1 MIVTQMPLLDTVT
14 DFYKLI
20 AAEKC
25 SVIVMLNTLEKIDK
39 VSFSCNLCQKMSIQ
53 NVNHF

>member
-1 MIVTQMPLLDTVT
+1 MIVTQMPLLDTVA

-39 VSFSCNLCQKMSIQ
+39 VRFSCNLCQ
-53 NVNHF
+53 

>member
-1 MIVTQMPLLDTVT
+1 MIVTQMPLQDTVA

-39 VSFSCNLCQKMSIQ
+39 VRFSCNLFQKMSIHI
-53 NVNHF
+53 VNHF